1 MKKINVSQDRCIG
14 CGACVAIDPEHFE
27 FNDDG
32 KSSVVTN
39 ENLES
44 ENLVNA
50 IESCPTSAIE
60 MVEAETTA
68 ETCDSCENC
77 DCGDECDCENCECD
91 NSECGDKCDCEN
103 ENCNCNPCTCGH
115 CECNDV
121 ENEEEN

>member
-1 MKKINVSQDRCIG
+1 MKKINVSQERCIG

-32 KSSVVTN
+32 KSAPITN

-60 MVEAETTA
+60 MKEETENNEEQTNNTI
-68 ETCDSCENC
+68 EQDNEVCDCDNC
-77 DCGDECDCENCECD
+77 DCDNCENSDDEECECD
-91 NSECGDKCDCEN
+91 DC
-103 ENCNCNPCTCGH
+103 
-115 CECNDV
+115 CECPHHQ
-121 ENEEEN
+121 EEQN

>member
-27 FNDDG
+27 FNDEG
-32 KSSVVTN
+32 KSNVLTN

-60 MVEAETTA
+60 MTEEENKESTPSNENTETTPNEME
-68 ETCDSCENC
+68 ETTNE
-77 DCGDECDCENCECD
+77 
-91 NSECGDKCDCEN
+91 
-103 ENCNCNPCTCGH
+103 ENCNCETCPEE
-115 CECNDV
+115 CECTDC
-121 ENEEEN
+121 ECEECEHHKMEEEEQN

>member
-27 FNDDG
+27 FNDEG

-60 MVEAETTA
+60 MVESEVE
-68 ETCDSCENC
+68 ETCNNEKCNCDPCECDNC
-77 DCGDECDCENCECD
+77 DCNDECDCDDCECE
-91 NSECGDKCDCEN
+91 ECPHHEEK
-103 ENCNCNPCTCGH
+103 
-115 CECNDV
+115 
-121 ENEEEN
+121 EEN

>member
-1 MKKINVSQDRCIG
+1 MKKINVSQERCIG
-14 CGACVAIDPEHFE
+14 CGACVAIDPEHFA

-60 MVEAETTA
+60 MVESDDTSKE
-68 ETCDSCENC
+68 ECHCEEC
-77 DCGDECDCENCECD
+77 ECSECDCEEDGTCD
-91 NSECGDKCDCEN
+91 NP
-103 ENCNCNPCTCGH
+103 NCNCNPCTCEH
-115 CECNDV
+115 CECNDI